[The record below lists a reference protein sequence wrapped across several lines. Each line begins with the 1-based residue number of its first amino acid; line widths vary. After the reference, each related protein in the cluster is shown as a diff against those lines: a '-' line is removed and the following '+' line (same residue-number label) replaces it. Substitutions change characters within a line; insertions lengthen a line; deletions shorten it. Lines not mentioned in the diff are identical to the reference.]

1 MSHAGSPATYS
12 TQPSALGVVLDNR
25 LSYVSFGL
33 AWLLCRGVNA
43 LTHGDDPV
51 LDLPSAIPASL
62 LVAGLLAG
70 VVVTSVVTAR
80 TLRGVR
86 GPDAMVGNLLAASW
100 PIGFGA
106 LFLII
111 TALSASL
118 EEQKVHTLMWPT
130 ASGLVVGLL
139 YLAGGAVYRDRLQ
152 YLLGAWLAL
161 TSSAALFLHG
171 APLYWV
177 LALAGG
183 GSYLVAAAP
192 RTPPPRQGPAR
203 QGELRRHPRTAAT
216 GTTPVA
222 AAPCRPSGRAR
233 TSSLCGRP

>member
-1 MSHAGSPATYS
+1 MSQTTY
-12 TQPSALGVVLDNR
+12 TQQRSAVSVVLDNR

-33 AWLLCRGVNA
+33 AWLVGHGVNA

-51 LDLPSAIPASL
+51 VDLPSEIPASL
-62 LVAGLLAG
+62 LV
-70 VVVTSVVTAR
+70 
-80 TLRGVR
+80 
-86 GPDAMVGNLLAASW
+86 VGLLAASW

-111 TALSASL
+111 TALSAAL
-118 EEQKVHTLMWPT
+118 DEQKVHTLMWPT

-152 YLLGAWLAL
+152 YVLGTWLAL

-183 GSYLVAAAP
+183 GSYLVAAALEP
-192 RTPPPRQGPAR
+192 
-203 QGELRRHPRTAAT
+203 RRHAKALL
-216 GTTPVA
+216 A
-222 AAPCRPSGRAR
+222 RA
-233 TSSLCGRP
+233 S

>member
-1 MSHAGSPATYS
+1 MSHASAPATHR
-12 TQPSALGVVLDNR
+12 TQPSALSVVLNNR

-33 AWLLCRGVNA
+33 AWLVGHGVNA
-43 LTHGDDPV
+43 LTHGGDPV

-62 LVAGLLAG
+62 LVVGLLAG
-70 VVVTSVVTAR
+70 VVVTSVVTAKA
-80 TLRGVR
+80 LRGVR

-111 TALSASL
+111 TALGASL
-118 EEQKVHTLMWPT
+118 DEQKVHTLMWPT

-152 YLLGAWLAL
+152 YTLGTWLAL

-183 GSYLVAAAP
+183 GSYLVAAALEP
-192 RTPPPRQGPAR
+192 
-203 QGELRRHPRTAAT
+203 RRHAKALL
-216 GTTPVA
+216 A
-222 AAPCRPSGRAR
+222 RAN
-233 TSSLCGRP
+233 